1 MANVHV
7 DESVH
12 ALFSSL
18 LADDAD
24 RALFDTDPW
33 DECSAVCKAL
43 DARGV
48 GRVSDASCT
57 TRKRFGQMPV
67 SEYDPTSMDAAS
79 CALWV
84 DDATGLTVT
93 AAARV
98 LGGARNLTLG
108 DVAVAADAM
117 ASAMGGEVLEFAVYE
132 NDGAAV
138 CAYTVGFEHDGQ
150 PCVGTVGFVPAADG
164 TVNVLMTTYGVE
176 DGAWA
181 APLLGELC
189 ATPQVAA

>member
-7 DESVH
+7 DESVRT
-12 ALFSSL
+12 LFSSL

-24 RALFDTDPW
+24 RALCDADPW
-33 DECSAVCKAL
+33 DECAAVCKAL
-43 DARGV
+43 DARAAE
-48 GRVSDASCT
+48 RVSGKLGAP
-57 TRKRFGQMPV
+57 RERFGNAPV
-67 SEYDPTSMDAAS
+67 HECAMDAAS
-79 CALWV
+79 CSLWV

-108 DVAVAADAM
+108 DVAMAADAM

-138 CAYTVGFEHDGQ
+138 CAYTVGFERDGE

-164 TVNVLMTTYGVE
+164 TVNVLMTTYGTE